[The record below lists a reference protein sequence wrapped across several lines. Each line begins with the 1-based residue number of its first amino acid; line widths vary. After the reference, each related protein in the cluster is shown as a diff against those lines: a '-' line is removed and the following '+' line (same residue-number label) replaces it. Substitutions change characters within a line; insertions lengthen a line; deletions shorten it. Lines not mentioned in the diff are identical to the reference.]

1 MPAVLL
7 VSKEEQRVRARESD
21 IQEVTGK
28 KMTEKDTKIKINRM
42 GGKKWLRAG
51 IPLRLQLQSQ
61 MVWLCSWPD
70 QNK

>member
-42 GGKKWLRAG
+42 GGKKMASRWNSIKTSAAEPDG
-51 IPLRLQLQSQ
+51 
-61 MVWLCSWPD
+61 MVVFAA
-70 QNK
+70 